1 MSSWNQIKT
10 RDRKKTSASWRYA
23 QFSELQPYF
32 PMIPTT
38 TSPKDKVSN
47 LNEINE
53 SLYSFGTEMSS
64 RIRINFRN
72 WKQTSASLRYAQFS
86 ELQPYF
92 PMIPTTTSPED
103 KVSNLYEINR
113 IPV

>member
-1 MSSWNQIKT
+1 MIPTTTYPEDKVSNLYELNESLDCFGTEMSSWNQIKT

-38 TSPKDKVSN
+38 TSP
-47 LNEINE
+47 
-53 SLYSFGTEMSS
+53 
-64 RIRINFRN
+64 
-72 WKQTSASLRYAQFS
+72 
-86 ELQPYF
+86 
-92 PMIPTTTSPED
+92 ED